1 MFGVE
6 QGDPHDIF
14 TARKVMFS
22 RVFVCRRGGGC
33 LWVRGVSASGS
44 TGVWTPSPRHT
55 YPMVNKRA
63 VRILL
68 ECILVQYNAD
78 SMIISYGT
86 LKPSQWVLLFG
97 VKLEQGCTSITGY
110 TVQQIKL

>member
-1 MFGVE
+1 MSYSCVFGVE
-6 QGDPHDIF
+6 QGDPHIF

-22 RVFVCRRGGGC
+22 QLFVCRRGAAYGSGGC
-33 LWVRGVSASGS
+33 LHPPG
-44 TGVWTPSPRHT
+44 HT
-55 YPMVNKRA
+55 HPMVNKRA

-68 ECILVQYNAD
+68 ECILVKYNAD

-97 VKLEQGCTSITGY
+97 VKLEQGCTGITGY
-110 TVQQIKL
+110 TVQ